1 LEWDPVI
8 FPNAKYVVKIAKK
21 GTSVWY
27 HFHLDEETTKLFVP
41 GLEPGTE
48 YKYKICVV
56 AGTVTVECEEHCIST
71 LPLNLAISDTK
82 GVIWERSMW
91 PGCTV
96 HIEFPECVNGT
107 LILLQKLSLG
117 QGGGIFINNALYEDT
132 FDTDPPTVLYVPPNT
147 SVEVRGGT
155 SVWYHF
161 HLDEETT
168 KLFVPGLE
176 PGTEYKYKI
185 CVVAGT
191 VTVECEEHCIST
203 LPLNLAISDT
213 KGVIWER
220 SMWPGCT
227 VHIEFPECVNG
238 TLILLQKLSLGQGGG
253 IFINNAL
260 YEDTF
265 DTDPPTVLYVPPNT
279 SVEVRGGDVKR
290 GELKFFYTCAGLIN
304 VDAALI
310 MMDDCT
316 VRHCMKYDSFVE
328 DLITIMTSKGNISFL
343 LKKLCPFTT
352 LFGLRDPVPCD
363 ECREPPS
370 CPAPWGQA
378 PADCPCQFGLH
389 GPSLC
394 KQYPSKPWNCTVGKT
409 PKIPTHPPFF
419 G

>member
-1 LEWDPVI
+1 LELEWDPVI

-71 LPLNLAISDTK
+71 RQLNLTISDTK
-82 GVIWERSMW
+82 GVIHNANPC
-91 PGCTV
+91 PGYSFY
-96 HIEFPECVNGT
+96 IDFPECVNGT
-107 LILLQKLSLG
+107 LI
-117 QGGGIFINNALYEDT
+117 
-132 FDTDPPTVLYVPPNT
+132 
-147 SVEVRGGT
+147 T

-343 LKKLCPFTT
+343 LK
-352 LFGLRDPVPCD
+352 
-363 ECREPPS
+363 
-370 CPAPWGQA
+370 
-378 PADCPCQFGLH
+378 
-389 GPSLC
+389 
-394 KQYPSKPWNCTVGKT
+394 NCFNSWLWVQVVDSS
-409 PKIPTHPPFF
+409 
-419 G
+419 